1 MNANGEVGE
10 SRIGFAITKRVEGAV
25 DENRERITKREERE
39 LKDQFVNSEERE
51 NLTERIIG

>member
-1 MNANGEVGE
+1 MNANGKVGE
-10 SRIGFAITKRVEGAV
+10 SRIGFAITKRVEEAV